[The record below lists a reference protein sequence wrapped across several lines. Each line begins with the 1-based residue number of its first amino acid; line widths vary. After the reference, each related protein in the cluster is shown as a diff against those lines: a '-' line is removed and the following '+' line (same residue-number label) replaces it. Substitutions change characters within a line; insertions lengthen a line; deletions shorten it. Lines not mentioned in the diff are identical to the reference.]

1 MYIERPMISARQF
14 ILLAFIGGMV
24 IKGLMLPSIL
34 MRISGKDGLFVMAF
48 YFLIEI
54 INLTLFSLLIVKFP
68 EKTFFNILSEC
79 FGKVISRVIALAIM
93 VAALIKFTL
102 NLSEVKAFFSI
113 EMFASFNW
121 TVMVIPLIALCFTI
135 AVKSL
140 RVLGRTAEI
149 FFPFILAGIIFLSLI
164 LFREVPFENVLPL
177 LDGGIKPVL
186 DGLKEFPIWFG
197 DVIVM
202 AVALGNVKKG
212 KHMTLKCVLMRMF
225 AAVMILAFSVV
236 LFATYGNIA
245 PLVKYGHN
253 ITSLTQY
260 NLGSQQYGRFDL
272 IIYAVWMSGVFIKMA
287 MNCYLGV
294 RCTAFLFNVRNYKYV
309 AAALAVVS
317 FVLSVWLV
325 PTVGKV
331 YVLSTSLWAKII
343 FSFVEYCLPAV
354 TFIAANVKYGNK
366 NSGEESGSELGDKS
380 GGEPQ
385 PCGVCQGEKSGE
397 PG

>member
-54 INLTLFSLLIVKFP
+54 INSRCFLLLIVKFP

-186 DGLKEFPIWFG
+186 DGIKEFPIWFG

-309 AAALAVVS
+309 AAALAAVS

>member
-79 FGKVISRVIALAIM
+79 FGKVFSRIIAVAIII
-93 VAALIKFTL
+93 ASLIKFTL

-113 EMFASFNW
+113 EMFDSFNW
-121 TVMVIPLIALCFTI
+121 TVMIIPLIALCFTI

-149 FFPFILAGIIFLSLI
+149 FFPFILTGIIFLSLI
-164 LFREVPFENVLPL
+164 LFREVPFENCLPL
-177 LDGGIKPVL
+177 LDNGIKPVV
-186 DGLKEFPIWFG
+186 DGIKEFPIWFG
-197 DVIVM
+197 DVIAM

-212 KHMTLKCVLMRMF
+212 KHMTLKCVLLRVF
-225 AAVMILAFSVV
+225 AAVMILSFSVV
-236 LFATYGNIA
+236 LFATYGNIV

-317 FVLSVWLV
+317 FIMSVWLI

-331 YVLSTSLWAKII
+331 YVLSTSLWAKLI
-343 FSFVEYCLPAV
+343 FSFAEYCMPAV
-354 TFIAANVKYGNK
+354 VFIAANIKYAKKNK
-366 NSGEESGSELGDKS
+366 SSGEKS
-380 GGEPQ
+380 DAGRDYCGAGE
-385 PCGVCQGEKSGE
+385 GEKSGE

>member
-1 MYIERPMISARQF
+1 MQIERPMISARQF
-14 ILLAFIGGMV
+14 ILLAFVGGMV

-79 FGKVISRVIALAIM
+79 FGKVISRIIALAIM

-149 FFPFILAGIIFLSLI
+149 FFPFILAGIVFLSLI

-177 LDGGIKPVL
+177 LEGGIKPVT
-186 DGLKEFPIWFG
+186 DGIKEFPIWFG

-212 KHMTLKCVLMRMF
+212 KHMTLKCVLLRVF
-225 AAVMILAFSVV
+225 AAIMILAFSVV
-236 LFATYGNIA
+236 LFATYGNIV

-294 RCTAFLFNVRNYKYV
+294 RCTAFLFNVSNYKYV

-317 FVLSVWLV
+317 FALSVWVV

-354 TFIAANVKYGNK
+354 VFIAANVRYGNK
-366 NSGEESGSELGDKS
+366 SSGKKSDDELQCS
-380 GGEPQ
+380 CE
-385 PCGVCQGEKSGE
+385 VCQGETSGE

>member
-1 MYIERPMISARQF
+1 MQIERPMISARQF

-79 FGKVISRVIALAIM
+79 FGKVFSRIIAVAIII
-93 VAALIKFTL
+93 ASLIKFTL

-113 EMFASFNW
+113 EMFDSFNW
-121 TVMVIPLIALCFTI
+121 TVMIIPLIALCFTI

-140 RVLGRTAEI
+140 RVLGRTVEI
-149 FFPFILAGIIFLSLI
+149 FFPFILTGIIFLSLI
-164 LFREVPFENVLPL
+164 LFREVPFENFLPL
-177 LDGGIKPVL
+177 LDDGIKPVV
-186 DGLKEFPIWFG
+186 DGIKEFPIWFG

-212 KHMTLKCVLMRMF
+212 KHMTLKCVLLRVF
-225 AAVMILAFSVV
+225 AAVMILSFSVV
-236 LFATYGNIA
+236 LFATYGNIV

-317 FVLSVWLV
+317 FIMSVWLI
-325 PTVGKV
+325 PTVSKV

-343 FSFVEYCLPAV
+343 FSFVE
-354 TFIAANVKYGNK
+354 
-366 NSGEESGSELGDKS
+366 
-380 GGEPQ
+380 
-385 PCGVCQGEKSGE
+385 
-397 PG
+397 

>member
-14 ILLAFIGGMV
+14 ILLAFIGGIV

-68 EKTFFNILSEC
+68 EKTFFDILSEC
-79 FGKVISRVIALAIM
+79 FGKVFSRIIAVAIII
-93 VAALIKFTL
+93 ASLIKFTL
-102 NLSEVKAFFSI
+102 NLSEVKAFFLI
-113 EMFASFNW
+113 EMFDSFNW
-121 TVMVIPLIALCFTI
+121 TVMIIPLIALCFTI

-149 FFPFILAGIIFLSLI
+149 FFLFILTGIIFLSLI
-164 LFREVPFENVLPL
+164 LFREVPFENCLPL
-177 LDGGIKPVL
+177 LDNGIKPVV
-186 DGLKEFPIWFG
+186 DGIKEFPIWFG

-212 KHMTLKCVLMRMF
+212 KHMTLKCVLLRVF
-225 AAVMILAFSVV
+225 AAVMILSFSVV
-236 LFATYGNIA
+236 LFATYGNIV

-317 FVLSVWLV
+317 FIMSVWLI

-331 YVLSTSLWAKII
+331 YVLSTSLWAKLI
-343 FSFVEYCLPAV
+343 FSFVEYCMPAV
-354 TFIAANVKYGNK
+354 VFISANIKYAKKNK
-366 NSGEESGSELGDKS
+366 S
-380 GGEPQ
+380 P
-385 PCGVCQGEKSGE
+385 GEKSDAGRDYCGAGEGEKNGE

>member
-1 MYIERPMISARQF
+1 MQIERPMISARQF

-186 DGLKEFPIWFG
+186 DGIKEFPIWFG

-309 AAALAVVS
+309 AAALAAVS

>member
-1 MYIERPMISARQF
+1 MQIERPMISARQF

-186 DGLKEFPIWFG
+186 DGIKEFPIWFG

-309 AAALAVVS
+309 AAALAAVS

-397 PG
+397 P

>member
-1 MYIERPMISARQF
+1 
-14 ILLAFIGGMV
+14 
-24 IKGLMLPSIL
+24 
-34 MRISGKDGLFVMAF
+34 
-48 YFLIEI
+48 
-54 INLTLFSLLIVKFP
+54 
-68 EKTFFNILSEC
+68 
-79 FGKVISRVIALAIM
+79 M

-177 LDGGIKPVL
+177 LDGGTKPVL
-186 DGLKEFPIWFG
+186 DGIKEFPIWFG

-212 KHMTLKCVLMRMF
+212 KHMTLKCVLMRTF

-366 NSGEESGSELGDKS
+366 NSGEESG
-380 GGEPQ
+380 GEPQ
-385 PCGVCQGEKSGE
+385 PCGGCQGEKSGE

>member
-186 DGLKEFPIWFG
+186 DGIKEFPIWFG

-309 AAALAVVS
+309 AAALAAVS

>member
-186 DGLKEFPIWFG
+186 DGIKEFPIWFG